1 LRVSDCHNVEDFR
14 RLAKR
19 RLPGPV
25 FDYIDGGADDETT
38 LRRNVSAYGD
48 CDLVP
53 NVLAGV
59 AEVDMSVEVLGRRIA
74 MPLMLSPTAMQRLF
88 HWEGERAVGRAVA
101 PFDTFFGISTIGTV
115 SIEEI
120 GRTVVTP
127 KLFQLYVHRDDGLNR
142 ALIERCKAAG
152 FDAVALT
159 VDTIVGGNRERDLR
173 SGFTTPPKWTPR
185 ALLSFAAHPRWT
197 LAYLLRERFA
207 LANLK
212 DYVTHGSSVAMSV
225 KDYIDTMF
233 DPAMDWRAAERIRA
247 DWGGPFALKGV
258 MSVADARR
266 AVEIGATA
274 IYVSNH
280 GGRQL
285 DGGRAPF
292 DQIAEIADAV
302 GGEIEIVCDGGIRRG
317 SHVLKAL
324 AAGATACS
332 GGRLYLYAL
341 AAGGEAGVAR
351 ALALL
356 RAEIARGMKLMGVT
370 RLDQLSREQL
380 RWR

>member
-1 LRVSDCHNVEDFR
+1 MRVSDCHNVEDFR

-142 ALIERCKAAG
+142 ALVERCKAAG

-159 VDTIVGGNRERDLR
+159 VDTIVGGNRERDRFHVFLR
-173 SGFTTPPKWTPR
+173 HIE
-185 ALLSFAAHPRWT
+185 LLSGQKSPWFSRFRGLCRVD
-197 LAYLLRERFA
+197 LA
-207 LANLK
+207 
-212 DYVTHGSSVAMSV
+212 DYPQDRLQKRCFRSQPS
-225 KDYIDTMF
+225 
-233 DPAMDWRAAERIRA
+233 
-247 DWGGPFALKGV
+247 
-258 MSVADARR
+258 
-266 AVEIGATA
+266 
-274 IYVSNH
+274 
-280 GGRQL
+280 
-285 DGGRAPF
+285 AP
-292 DQIAEIADAV
+292 
-302 GGEIEIVCDGGIRRG
+302 
-317 SHVLKAL
+317 
-324 AAGATACS
+324 
-332 GGRLYLYAL
+332 
-341 AAGGEAGVAR
+341 
-351 ALALL
+351 L
-356 RAEIARGMKLMGVT
+356 RAT
-370 RLDQLSREQL
+370 SRVPG
-380 RWR
+380 